1 MLGEHVI
8 QVIQYQNAQTEAQA
22 AKERGER
29 AH

>member
-8 QVIQYQNAQTEAQA
+8 QVIQYQNAQLESET
-22 AKERGER
+22 AKELGER